1 VYAPTGDGTYDPEN
15 QVYGNGL
22 IAVRLERDRLPMKDY
37 FIPSNWAWMR
47 KRDLDMNVTPVVFP
61 YKGRELLVGSG
72 KEGRFFLLDS
82 QSLGGTDHRTPL
94 FRSDLISNEDIDFAG
109 AGTWGSLSSWEDAQG
124 TRWVLAPVWGPKH
137 PSATFAMNNGDANV
151 GSIAAF
157 KVEEKGG
164 KPVLTNAWIS
174 RNLMTPAAPAV
185 ANGVVFALA
194 SGEWVRQAND
204 REGGLYQVDA
214 RVQRSQPAILYAL
227 DAATGKELWR
237 TDKVTEL
244 SSGGSIH
251 LTTNGEN
258 TFLYTDR
265 GELIVASLSGHEYKE
280 ISRAALLEP
289 TYPLDGRK
297 FAWVPPAYANRCV
310 FARNDKELVCAFLA
324 E

>member
-1 VYAPTGDGTYDPEN
+1 MKHATCLLALTLSVYAQPRPTPVTSQMLAKPDPADWLMWRRTLDSWGYSPLNQINRGNVANLKLVWTRGMAEGTQEGTPLVHDGVMFLPNPGDLIQALDAATGDLLWESKRQFPEGFRGGN
-15 QVYGNGL
+15 ANTTRTLAIFGKSVIDLSADDFVYGLDVDTGKMTWETRVL
-22 IAVRLERDRLPMKDY
+22 DY
-37 FIPSNWAWMR
+37 
-47 KRDLDMNVTPVVFP
+47 
-61 YKGRELLVGSG
+61 REDSG
-72 KEGRFFLLDS
+72 T
-82 QSLGGTDHRTPL
+82 QSGGP
-94 FRSDLISNEDIDFAG
+94 IVA
-109 AGTWGSLSSWEDAQG
+109 
-124 TRWVLAPVWGPKH
+124 
-137 PSATFAMNNGDANV
+137 
-151 GSIAAF
+151 
-157 KVEEKGG
+157 GG
-164 KPVLTNAWIS
+164 KIFSTRACRYNNAS
-174 RNLMTPAAPAV
+174 P
-185 ANGVVFALA
+185 NGCVITAH
-194 SGEWVRQAND
+194 
-204 REGGLYQVDA
+204 
-214 RVQRSQPAILYAL
+214 